1 MPKRITILRGVNEPG
16 YRSDEI
22 EVTLDA
28 GALVNAV
35 TKAVAE
41 HHRKAIRAG
50 EKASGG
56 KQKSL
61 SPEELKKARKGKRS
75 ATRGLGVKEVLPE
88 YLHATKA
95 RGDLRAT
102 AQVAP
107 VAFYDYWIE
116 REHGRGV
123 EYFYDDGDVDQVVEQ
138 VIEDELKRQGFT
150 D

>member
-16 YRSDEI
+16 YRSDET

-28 GALVNAV
+28 AGLVNEI
-35 TKAVAE
+35 TKRVAE
-41 HHRKAIRAG
+41 HHREAIKAG

-56 KQKSL
+56 KQKPL
-61 SPEELKKARKGKRS
+61 SPEELRKAKRGKRS
-75 ATRGLGVKEVLPE
+75 PTRGLGVKEVLPE
-88 YLHATKA
+88 YIHTTKA

-107 VAFYDYWIE
+107 VAFYDYWLV

-123 EYFYDDGDVDQVVEQ
+123 EYLFDDGDVDEVVEA
-138 VIEDELKRQGFT
+138 VIEQELKRQGFT